1 MGCNLKRVALPEAG
15 EGPWV
20 KGGCRRQADTA
31 AGLPLTPE
39 MPRVPRRL
47 RLVPHPDIPTALF
60 AVSAASSDRQNGSTR
75 REARSAPQQD
85 QEYRLRRESARVIT
99 VTMSTAAILSLV
111 NGSEV
116 SALLSA
122 LDRYDLHV

>member
-1 MGCNLKRVALPEAG
+1 MTVVSFSMAYRSF
-15 EGPWV
+15 W
-20 KGGCRRQADTA
+20 GGSGRLGTRLDTPPSINRR
-31 AGLPLTPE
+31 
-39 MPRVPRRL
+39 
-47 RLVPHPDIPTALF
+47 HPNSCLAHP
-60 AVSAASSDRQNGSTR
+60 DRQNGSTR

>member
-39 MPRVPRRL
+39 MPRTPR
-47 RLVPHPDIPTALF
+47 
-60 AVSAASSDRQNGSTR
+60 
-75 REARSAPQQD
+75 
-85 QEYRLRRESARVIT
+85 
-99 VTMSTAAILSLV
+99 
-111 NGSEV
+111 
-116 SALLSA
+116 
-122 LDRYDLHV
+122 